1 MANLSTAF
9 GDYTFDFSNVKGATT
24 EKKADWFKR
33 LSALLSYCEY
43 DTIFLDG
50 INKDTELLSSDKFS
64 LSFSGTGRWNYQ
76 SNIEWYESDDEIKSI
91 MLEMVGLKIEI
102 SYVDYEVGC
111 DFICKYSANLDVKK
125 DKVEISQDCIE
136 SHSFNYKVWSEF
148 DIGSRDEY
156 LDEIGFA
163 DYIYENDREE
173 ALSRWLEEGIGTEE
187 EFRAYV
193 GEKVA

>member
-1 MANLSTAF
+1 MANPSTAF
-9 GDYTFDFSNVKGATT
+9 GDYTFDFSNVKDITV

-33 LSALLSYCEY
+33 LTKEIGCGEY
-43 DTIFLDG
+43 DTIFFDK
-50 INKDTELLSSDKFS
+50 IYEDTGLLNSDEFS
-64 LSFSGTGRWNYQ
+64 LSFSGTGNWNYQ
-76 SNIEWYESDDEIKSI
+76 RNIEWYESIQEIKSI

-102 SYVDYEVGC
+102 NYVDYEVGC

-136 SHSFNYKVWSEF
+136 SHSFNYKAWSEF